1 MTAGD
6 PAAELIQ
13 IFREEATEHVDGIV
27 ECLLAVENGQASGDT
42 TNALFR
48 HAHSIKGNAGMVG
61 LDEAGAIAS
70 AIEDVLERAR
80 ADGALSP
87 SLTEPLLHATD
98 ALRRAVAGE
107 HGVATAAVEAL
118 AAELTLRGPAE
129 RRTIEPREDG
139 HPATSELPDDGQPA
153 TSGLPADDGRPIAS
167 EVPSDAGRLTGD
179 AVPGGARSRPIR
191 VEAHKVDR
199 MLDAVSETA
208 LHHRRLEHVLDGVP
222 RNADDALERE
232 VGRGELLLDELQ
244 EAVLK
249 MRMLPLSSITTPL
262 PRAVRDLAVAEGKEV
277 DLKITGSETQLDRVL
292 LDGISEALGHLL
304 RNALAHGI
312 EPPEERERAGK
323 PRRGRLELHAEPR
336 GRQVAIEVLDDGRGV
351 AAEALAKGALRGSLV
366 DVLAEPG
373 FSTAQGVS
381 AVAGRGVGLDAVK
394 RQVESVGGSLAI
406 DTEPGAGTRTT
417 MLLPVTL
424 ALLRVLIVRR
434 GGQRFG
440 LPLASVTEA
449 IAVEQ
454 MLMLGGRPS
463 IQVREDCLR
472 LFDLAL
478 IIGMSAPELPELP
491 RAVLLESTGGRLA
504 VACDSVVGEEEVV
517 VKPLGSSLAKAPGY
531 LGAAILGDGVVML
544 ILDPAHLARQ
554 ALRGSAAVQV
564 NAAAAQRT
572 REAPKVLVVD
582 DQFTVRELQRS
593 ILRAA
598 GYSVQIACDGRE
610 ALDAVS
616 AQGDLDIVVT
626 DLQMPEMDGLEL
638 LAAIRANPD
647 RSSLPVVVVTSRG
660 SDEDRRRGVEAGAD
674 AYIVKDEFDQRAL
687 LETVE
692 RLVGSL

>member
-1 MTAGD
+1 MTAGGD

-13 IFREEATEHVDGIV
+13 TFREEAAEHLDGIV
-27 ECLLAVENGQASGDT
+27 ECLLAVENGRALGDT
-42 TNALFR
+42 TNELFR

-61 LDEAGAIAS
+61 LDEAGAIAG

-80 ADGALSP
+80 EDGALSP
-87 SLTEPLLHATD
+87 LLTEPLLHATD
-98 ALRRAVAGE
+98 KLRRTVAGE
-107 HGVATAAVEAL
+107 RGVAAAAVEAL
-118 AAELTLRGPAE
+118 AAEVSSNELREEP
-129 RRTIEPREDG
+129 RMTEPREDV
-139 HPATSELPDDGQPA
+139 PPTTSELPADGYPA
-153 TSGLPADDGRPIAS
+153 TSKLPADRQPVTSG
-167 EVPSDAGRLTGD
+167 VPNGATRRTGVAAED
-179 AVPGGARSRPIR
+179 GARSHPIR
-191 VEAHKVDR
+191 VPAHKVDR

-208 LHHRRLEHVLDGVP
+208 LHHRRLEHVLEGP
-222 RNADDALERE
+222 RNADALERE
-232 VGRGELLLDELQ
+232 VDRGELLLDELQ
-244 EAVLK
+244 QAVLD
-249 MRMLPLSSITTPL
+249 MRMLPLGSITSPL

-277 DLKITGSETQLDRVL
+277 DLEITGAETQLDRVL

-304 RNALAHGI
+304 RNAIAHGI
-312 EPPEERERAGK
+312 EPPDARERAGK

-336 GRQVAIEVLDDGRGV
+336 GGQVAIEVFDDGRGV
-351 AAEALAKGALRGSLV
+351 AADALAEAARRGSLV

-373 FSTAQGVS
+373 FSTAEGVS

-394 RQVESVGGSLAI
+394 RQVESIGGSLAI
-406 DTEPGAGTRTT
+406 DTDPGAGTRTT
-417 MLLPVTL
+417 LLLPVTL
-424 ALLRVLIVRR
+424 ALLRVLIVQR
-434 GGQRFG
+434 GGQRYG

-478 IIGMSAPELPELP
+478 IVGMTAPELPELP
-491 RAVLLESTGGRLA
+491 RAVVVQTTGGRLA
-504 VACDSVVGEEEVV
+504 VACDGVAGEQEVV
-517 VKPLGSSLAKAPGY
+517 VKPLGSLLAKVPGY
-531 LGAAILGDGVVML
+531 LGAAILGDGVVMP

-554 ALRGSAAVQV
+554 ALRGSAAVRV
-564 NAAAAQRT
+564 NAAAAQRA

-598 GYSVQIACDGRE
+598 GYRVQIACDGRE

-616 AQGDLDIVVT
+616 AQGDFDIVVT

-638 LAAIRANPD
+638 LAAIRAHPD